1 MRHLLK
7 HEGKKPFPCDQCD
20 ASCTTLSNLQRHQKT
35 HNTDSKRNDIQN
47 SNDVKSDMIDD
58 HKENVVD
65 ALNTI
70 ITGDV
75 DEVKNN
81 AIDDIVHSMDPT
93 TEVVC
98 KETKSNTIDDLLDSK
113 DVHLKDV
120 DDVDLKEDPIRLKL
134 TNSGGKFV
142 MNLDFLLSSSPLRL

>member
-7 HEGKKPFPCDQCD
+7 HKGKKPFPCD
-20 ASCTTLSNLQRHQKT
+20 ASCKTFSNLQRHQKT
-35 HNTDSKRNDIQN
+35 QNTDSKRNDIQN

-70 ITGDV
+70 ITGDE

-81 AIDDIVHSMDPT
+81 AIDDIVHSMDLT
-93 TEVVC
+93 TELVC

>member
-1 MRHLLK
+1 MK

-58 HKENVVD
+58 HKEIVVD
-65 ALNTI
+65 AFNTI
-70 ITGDV
+70 ITGDE
-75 DEVKNN
+75 DEVMNN
-81 AIDDIVHSMDPT
+81 AIDDIVPYMDLTP
-93 TEVVC
+93 EVVC

-113 DVHLKDV
+113 DVYLKDV
-120 DDVDLKEDPIRLKL
+120 DDVDLKEDPIGLKL
-134 TNSGGKFV
+134 TKSGGKFV

>member
-7 HEGKKPFPCDQCD
+7 HKGKKPFPCD
-20 ASCTTLSNLQRHQKT
+20 AYCTTSINLQRHQKT
-35 HNTDSKRNDIQN
+35 QNTDSKRNDIQN

-70 ITGDV
+70 ITRDE

-81 AIDDIVHSMDPT
+81 AIDDIVHSMDLT

-120 DDVDLKEDPIRLKL
+120 DHVDLKEDPIGLKL
-134 TNSGGKFV
+134 TKSGGKFV
-142 MNLDFLLSSSPLRL
+142 MNFDFLLSSNPLRL

>member
-1 MRHLLK
+1 MWDICWSTKGRN
-7 HEGKKPFPCDQCD
+7 

-35 HNTDSKRNDIQN
+35 QNTDSKRNDIQN

-70 ITGDV
+70 ITGDE

-81 AIDDIVHSMDPT
+81 AIDDIVHSMDLT

-120 DDVDLKEDPIRLKL
+120 DDVDLKEDPIGLKL
-134 TNSGGKFV
+134 TKSGGKFV
-142 MNLDFLLSSSPLRL
+142 MNLDFLIFMDARFFVWFEVQ

>member
-1 MRHLLK
+1 MLK
-7 HEGKKPFPCDQCD
+7 LKGKKPFPCDQCD

-58 HKENVVD
+58 HKEIVVD
-65 ALNTI
+65 AFNTI
-70 ITGDV
+70 ITGDE
-75 DEVKNN
+75 DEVMNN
-81 AIDDIVHSMDPT
+81 AIDDIVHYMDLTP
-93 TEVVC
+93 EVVC

-120 DDVDLKEDPIRLKL
+120 DDVDLKEDPIGLKL
-134 TNSGGKFV
+134 TKSGGKFV
-142 MNLDFLLSSSPLRL
+142 MNLDFLLSSNPLRL

>member
-1 MRHLLK
+1 MLK

-47 SNDVKSDMIDD
+47 SNDVKRAMIDD
-58 HKENVVD
+58 HKEIVVH
-65 ALNTI
+65 AFNTI
-70 ITGDV
+70 ITRDE

-81 AIDDIVHSMDPT
+81 AIDDIVLYMDLTP
-93 TEVVC
+93 EVVC
-98 KETKSNTIDDLLDSK
+98 KETKSNTIDNLLDSN

-120 DDVDLKEDPIRLKL
+120 DDVDLKEDPIWLKL
-134 TNSGGKFV
+134 TKSAER
-142 MNLDFLLSSSPLRL
+142 LL

>member
-7 HEGKKPFPCDQCD
+7 HKGKKPFPCD
-20 ASCTTLSNLQRHQKT
+20 ASCTTSSNLQRHQKT
-35 HNTDSKRNDIQN
+35 QNTDSKRNDIQN
-47 SNDVKSDMIDD
+47 SNDVKSDMIND

-65 ALNTI
+65 AFKTI
-70 ITGDV
+70 ITGDE
-75 DEVKNN
+75 DELKNN
-81 AIDDIVHSMDPT
+81 AIDDILHSMDLT

-98 KETKSNTIDDLLDSK
+98 KEMKSNTIDDLLDSK

-120 DDVDLKEDPIRLKL
+120 DDVDLKEDPIGLKL
-134 TNSGGKFV
+134 TKSGGKFV